1 VCGGVGIGVC
11 FSLFMISARFWRGR
25 LCFVRGRGVV
35 LYISLFLRMLGL
47 GVCVCAC
54 IRAHIHTN
62 YLGT

>member
-1 VCGGVGIGVC
+1 
-11 FSLFMISARFWRGR
+11 MISARFWRGR